1 VTFPRHV
8 YTSPGPY
15 AKTSSH
21 PTWGCATVVDE
32 EDLAAA
38 LKTGNWFETVEEAIE
53 AAGINAY
60 PKLKGKARVREL
72 RKRKVVE
79 VMDNGPPTRSEMEM
93 QAKKLGIGYNART
106 SDQVLLSRISE
117 VMRSGVHQTAV
128 R

>member
-8 YTSPGPY
+8 YKSPGPY
-15 AKTSSH
+15 AKTASH
-21 PTWGCATVVDE
+21 PTWGCATVNDE
-32 EDLAAA
+32 ADLADA
-38 LKTGNWFETVEEAIE
+38 LATGNWFETVEEAIE

-79 VMDNGPPTRSEMEM
+79 IMDNGPPTRSEMEM

-117 VMRSGVHQTAV
+117 VMRSGLHKTAI